1 MSFGRKLKELR
12 LRADLTQTELAE
24 AVGVDYTYLSKIE
37 NDRVEPPSEKVILKL
52 AEVLQSRIGTEF
64 DADELVAMAGK
75 IPSSLMS
82 ELAKDPRRIR
92 RVLKFLRSVSSE
104 VNQHEDWHDIV
115 DRENQEPSP

>member
-52 AEVLQSRIGTEF
+52 A
-64 DADELVAMAGK
+64 
-75 IPSSLMS
+75 
-82 ELAKDPRRIR
+82 
-92 RVLKFLRSVSSE
+92 
-104 VNQHEDWHDIV
+104 
-115 DRENQEPSP
+115 